1 MGGHLSSSGCDNGL
15 MIEVRALPADRLSV
29 IAEIDRSEHVDTIFE
44 VRAGDLTSRSVD
56 LDVPRWNSEDRGPHG
71 VSGFIDDLRPIL
83 DRGAALLAA
92 YDQDAV
98 AGVAIVEEHSE
109 RSSSASICMFQAT
122 NDDNLLV
129 QVDGD
134 DRVCGDGGRG
144 GRVPDSEPAGRLVR
158 SVPGDGI
165 S

>member
-1 MGGHLSSSGCDNGL
+1 MGEHLSSSGCDDGL

-29 IAEIDRSEHVDTIFE
+29 ITEIDRSEPVDTIFE

-56 LDVPRWNSEDRGPHG
+56 LDVPRWSSQDKGPHS

-98 AGVAIVEEHSE
+98 AGVAIVEEHFE
-109 RSSSASICMFQAT
+109 RSPSASICMFQVT

-144 GRVPDSEPAGRLVR
+144 GQVPDSESAGQLVR